1 MTWVSHWIIS
11 FLKNNQINTWF
22 GTTHNLSFISPMR
35 GPSSQNGWKD
45 AHTPSLLALASPFQL
60 FSYDLMLTNIA
71 KSRAINVKVVRTSPI
86 TSIKKVKKSI
96 HTIPIYNTPT
106 TTLHRTLLPCPQ
118 YNFGFTFGAGALG
131 NYITGK
137 FGLMFLLRV

>member
-1 MTWVSHWIIS
+1 MDLRVQVTKTMTWVSHWIIS

-22 GTTHNLSFISPMR
+22 GTTQPFFHKSHEGSLLSKWMKR
-35 GPSSQNGWKD
+35 C
-45 AHTPSLLALASPFQL
+45 AHPLPPCLALASPFQL

-118 YNFGFTFGAGALG
+118 YNFGFTFHWHYRHL
-131 NYITGK
+131 I
-137 FGLMFLLRV
+137 